1 MHTTKQFK
9 YLLNLE
15 NLAIESDKYLGKV
28 DQKK

>member
-15 NLAIESDKYLGKV
+15 NLMIESDKYLGKV